1 MEDMRISYQHH
12 LKENRK
18 FGITVA
24 GIFLLLALYHYLDKR
39 SVSYFFII
47 TSAVLMFLA
56 FFLPQILSPVRRFW
70 DSLGHILGIVNTYF
84 ILTLIYVLLFIPLG
98 YAMKLLSKDLLDKKL
113 KPEIKSYWEHKST
126 QYGSYMKY
134 QF

>member
-24 GIFLLLALYHYLDKR
+24 GIFLLLALYHYLEKH
-39 SVSYFFII
+39 SVSYSLVI
-47 TSAVLMFLA
+47 TSAVLMLLA
-56 FFLPQILSPVRRFW
+56 FSLPQILSPVRKFW
-70 DSLGHILGIVNTYF
+70 EILGHILGIVNTYI
-84 ILTLIYVLLFIPLG
+84 ILTLIYGLLFIPLG
-98 YAMKLLSKDLLDKKL
+98 YAMKLFNKDLLDIKL
-113 KPEIKSYWEHKST
+113 KSEMKSYWEHKST
-126 QYGSYMKY
+126 QSRSSMKY